1 MSEHFDVVIVGA
13 GLSGIGAACQLRR
26 DRPERSFVIL
36 ESRAAIG
43 GTWDLFRYPGIRS
56 DSDMFTFGYAFEPWK
71 GDKSLADGPAIRSY
85 VQDTARKYG
94 VDALVRF
101 GHKVIRTSWS
111 SAAARWTIEVTR
123 GDGSTGTIT
132 ASFLWMCTGYY
143 RYDAG
148 HTPEFPG
155 RERFQGRIVHPQLW
169 PEDLDYSGQRV
180 VVIGS
185 GATAVTLVPAMA
197 KRAAHVTMLQ
207 RSPSYVLSL
216 PNRDPIAA
224 TLRKFL
230 PEQLAHDVA
239 RWKNVVMATA
249 LYQLSRRR
257 PEGMKKFLL
266 AQVRR
271 ALGPGHAVDPH
282 FTPRYEPWDQRL
294 CLVPDNDL
302 FKAIRS
308 GKAEVVTDTIET
320 FTETGLRLGSGAE
333 LPADLVITATGLELL
348 FLGGSELVVDGA
360 PVQLADR
367 ISFKGFMLSDVPNFV
382 FTVGYTNASWTLR
395 ADLVAAHVCRLLGHM
410 DRVQARQ
417 VTARCDPNMPRTP
430 LLDLT
435 SGYVQRSLDRF
446 PKQGTRSPWR
456 VRQNYLFD
464 YRLLRIGRVED
475 PALEFTGPR

>member
-1 MSEHFDVVIVGA
+1 MSERFDVVIVGA
-13 GLSGIGAACQLRR
+13 GLSGVGAACHLRR
-26 DRPERSFVIL
+26 ACPDKSFAML
-36 ESRAAIG
+36 EGRAAIG

-71 GDKSLADGPAIRSY
+71 GDKALADGPSIRAY
-85 VQDTARKYG
+85 VQETARKYG
-94 VDALVRF
+94 VDARVRF
-101 GHKVIRTSWS
+101 GHKVTGPVVER
-111 SAAARWTIEVTR
+111 RREWTIEVTR
-123 GDGSTGTIT
+123 SDGSTAQIT

-155 RERFQGRIVHPQLW
+155 RERFQGRVVHPQLW

-197 KRAAHVTMLQ
+197 DRAAHVTMLQ
-207 RSPSYVLSL
+207 RSPSYVLSRPAVDAVAARCAGSPRAAGVCAVAL
-216 PNRDPIAA
+216 EERGDGDGAVPAVAAPAGGHEEVPARPGPPRARPGPRGRPALHAALRAVGSAPVPGARQRPVQGDPQRQGRGRHRHDRDLHRDRHAPRLGRGAA
-224 TLRKFL
+224 GR
-230 PEQLAHDVA
+230 PRDHRHRPGAAVPRRQRAG
-239 RWKNVVMATA
+239 
-249 LYQLSRRR
+249 RRR
-257 PEGMKKFLL
+257 
-266 AQVRR
+266 R
-271 ALGPGHAVDPH
+271 AG
-282 FTPRYEPWDQRL
+282 
-294 CLVPDNDL
+294 
-302 FKAIRS
+302 
-308 GKAEVVTDTIET
+308 
-320 FTETGLRLGSGAE
+320 
-333 LPADLVITATGLELL
+333 
-348 FLGGSELVVDGA
+348 
-360 PVQLADR
+360 QLADR

-417 VTARCDPNMPRTP
+417 VTARCDPDMPRTP

-464 YRLLRIGRVED
+464 YRLLRIGRVDD